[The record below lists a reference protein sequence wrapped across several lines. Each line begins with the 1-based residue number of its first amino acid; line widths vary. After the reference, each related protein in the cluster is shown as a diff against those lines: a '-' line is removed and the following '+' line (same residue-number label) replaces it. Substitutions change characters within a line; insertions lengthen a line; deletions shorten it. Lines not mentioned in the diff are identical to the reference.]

1 MTDSSGNV
9 IEEIAPQV
17 TGNVQLADSTWN
29 IIHQGMGEV
38 VKNIPELDNLPIE
51 IHGKTGTAQES
62 DKRPNHGLFIGF
74 SHGEG
79 QEDIAMA
86 IRIPYGYSS
95 TNAAMVAK
103 DILSYYYNLKD
114 ETEVLTGT
122 ADQEG
127 ITNESHD

>member
-1 MTDSSGNV
+1 
-9 IEEIAPQV
+9 
-17 TGNVQLADSTWN
+17 
-29 IIHQGMGEV
+29 
-38 VKNIPELDNLPIE
+38 
-51 IHGKTGTAQES
+51 
-62 DKRPNHGLFIGF
+62 
-74 SHGEG
+74 
-79 QEDIAMA
+79 MA